1 MGDDRLDAAL
11 DEAFRNFTP
20 KPERVDSV
28 VETYFE
34 KIDTCY
40 RVKHYPFEV
49 IHTAFKAVGLITCS
63 LKYFKNR
70 YYAIR
75 KTKVSPEPVQPHST
89 DVQTPASPDAQVSS
103 GQRSQ
108 SPSLSAER
116 RKAALDKIFGPDT
129 PADANKREDTAF
141 SENMASILTPQLEAQ
156 LARSRR
162 LFDERLEL
170 LGKKRPKP
178 AD

>member
-34 KIDTCY
+34 KTDTCY

-75 KTKVSPEPVQPHST
+75 KAKLTPEPVQPHST
-89 DVQTPASPDAQVSS
+89 DVQTPTSPDAQASS

-108 SPSLSAER
+108 TPSLSAER
-116 RKAALDKIFGPDT
+116 RKAALDRIFGPDT
-129 PADANKREDTAF
+129 PAEANKREEAAF
-141 SENMASILTPQLEAQ
+141 SEDMASILTPQLEAQ

-162 LFDERLEL
+162 LFDKRLEL
-170 LGKKRPKP
+170 
-178 AD
+178 